1 MPTVSE
7 VIVMLEKRFKN
18 KLEDSIAIGIWTS
31 KDIKTIAN
39 DNGIDLK
46 GDDVKDILDILTE
59 DFDPSIGISEDV
71 IKETLDEANPL
82 SYGDA
87 TGYFDND
94 FSEKEDVYDEDRD
107 GRDFGDT
114 ENDDEE

>member
-71 IKETLDEANPL
+71 IKETLD
-82 SYGDA
+82 
-87 TGYFDND
+87 DND
-94 FSEKEDVYDEDRD
+94 FSEKEEYKEEYDEDRD
-107 GRDFGDT
+107 GRDNDYD
-114 ENDDEE
+114 ENVEE

>member
-71 IKETLDEANPL
+71 IKETLDEAN
-82 SYGDA
+82 
-87 TGYFDND
+87 D
-94 FSEKEDVYDEDRD
+94 FSEKEEYDEDRD
-107 GRDFGDT
+107 GRD
-114 ENDDEE
+114 NDYNEDAEE

>member
-71 IKETLDEANPL
+71 IKETLD
-82 SYGDA
+82 
-87 TGYFDND
+87 DND
-94 FSEKEDVYDEDRD
+94 FSEKEYNEDNEYYDRD
-107 GRDFGDT
+107 ERGFDDT
-114 ENDDEE
+114 ENDVEE